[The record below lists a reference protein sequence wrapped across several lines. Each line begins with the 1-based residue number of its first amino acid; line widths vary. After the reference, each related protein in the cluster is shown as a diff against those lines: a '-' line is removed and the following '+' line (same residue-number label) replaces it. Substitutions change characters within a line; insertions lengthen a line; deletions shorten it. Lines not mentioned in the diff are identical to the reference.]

1 VQASGVVSPGEH
13 LWGDVV
19 RCADLGGHVF
29 DLIVIA
35 RQTKVND
42 LQLTISGGL
51 WRRREGGRREAVRSR
66 RQARRMGGGRDRGE
80 EEVLWLEVT
89 MADVVDG
96 VAVLESTQH
105 RLDDGG
111 GVLFGIVTLGTLGLL
126 DDAIEQLVRS
136 ERHE

>member
-1 VQASGVVSPGEH
+1 VEA
-13 LWGDVV
+13 
-19 RCADLGGHVF
+19 
-29 DLIVIA
+29 
-35 RQTKVND
+35 
-42 LQLTISGGL
+42 
-51 WRRREGGRREAVRSR
+51 EGGREAVRSR